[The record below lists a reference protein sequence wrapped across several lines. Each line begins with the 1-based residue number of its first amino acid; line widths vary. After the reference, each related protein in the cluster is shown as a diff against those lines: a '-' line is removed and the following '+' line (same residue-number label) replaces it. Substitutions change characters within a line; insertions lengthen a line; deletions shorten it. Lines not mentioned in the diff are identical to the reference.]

1 MVWDNLP
8 AHLGRA
14 MWQLIAARP
23 WLPVYQL
30 TAYSPELN
38 PVEAVWSN
46 LQKSLANPHQ
56 AGPRSAGRDGED
68 RLKRMQHRPGLTDG
82 FPAKTGL
89 DLTLVIST
97 IEDLLSQE
105 KLSSR
110 RLGA

>member
-30 TAYSPELN
+30 TAYPPELN

-46 LQKSLANPHQ
+46 LQKSLPTLTKQGLDQLAATVKTGSNGCST
-56 AGPRSAGRDGED
+56 GPVSPTASRQD
-68 RLKRMQHRPGLTDG
+68 
-82 FPAKTGL
+82 GL

-97 IEDLLSQE
+97 IEDLLSQQ

-110 RLGA
+110 SLGA